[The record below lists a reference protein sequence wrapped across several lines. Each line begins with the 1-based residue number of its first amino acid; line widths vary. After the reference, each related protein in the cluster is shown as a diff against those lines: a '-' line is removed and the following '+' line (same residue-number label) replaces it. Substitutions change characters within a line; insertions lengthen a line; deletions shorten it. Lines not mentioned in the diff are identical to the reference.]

1 MYKIEV
7 AREGELEEFHN
18 IIISRCKW
26 LEEKKVNQ
34 WKVTSYPIK
43 YDINYFRKH
52 LNKLYIIKDDKDV
65 LGGFLLKEADEKYWS
80 DSSLVDAYYIHHFAT
95 KLNTNGLGKM
105 LILFAINKAKEDN
118 KEYLRLDCVAHNEKL
133 NEHYERL
140 GFKYSGVIQIKNWSE
155 NLWQIKL

>member
-7 AREGELEEFHN
+7 AREDELEEFHN

-65 LGGFLLKEADEKYWS
+65 LGGFLLKDADEKYWS
-80 DSSLVDAYYIHHFAT
+80 DSTLVNAYYIHHFAT
-95 KLNTNGLGKM
+95 KLNTNGLGKR

-118 KEYLRLDCVAHNEKL
+118 KEYLRLDCVAENIKL
-133 NEHYERL
+133 NNYYKKMK
-140 GFKYSGVIQIKNWSE
+140 FKNVGMKEKE
-155 NLWQIKL
+155 NLWQIEL

>member
-43 YDINYFRKH
+43 YDINYFR
-52 LNKLYIIKDDKDV
+52 N
-65 LGGFLLKEADEKYWS
+65 S
-80 DSSLVDAYYIHHFAT
+80 
-95 KLNTNGLGKM
+95 
-105 LILFAINKAKEDN
+105 
-118 KEYLRLDCVAHNEKL
+118 R
-133 NEHYERL
+133 
-140 GFKYSGVIQIKNWSE
+140 
-155 NLWQIKL
+155 

>member
-65 LGGFLLKEADEKYWS
+65 LGGFLLK
-80 DSSLVDAYYIHHFAT
+80 
-95 KLNTNGLGKM
+95 
-105 LILFAINKAKEDN
+105 
-118 KEYLRLDCVAHNEKL
+118 
-133 NEHYERL
+133 
-140 GFKYSGVIQIKNWSE
+140 
-155 NLWQIKL
+155 

>member
-65 LGGFLLKEADEKYWS
+65 LGGFLLKDADEKYWS
-80 DSSLVDAYYIHHFAT
+80 DSTLFNAYYIHHFAT
-95 KLNTNGLGKM
+95 KLNTNGLGKK

-118 KEYLRLDCVAHNEKL
+118 KEYLRLDCVAHNKKL
-133 NEHYERL
+133 NEYYKKL
-140 GFKYSGVIQIKNWSE
+140 GFKYSGESWSE
-155 NLWQIKL
+155 SLWQIKL